1 MQARHKSCHTNASVP
16 FIKPMSKYKK
26 MMLGRVALPRFG
38 AVCFILVCSLMLATN
53 LHADNID
60 RLVKQLRTSKKYKVR
75 LSAALG
81 LSKTAERRS
90 VNALSGAL
98 LDPDKTVRG
107 VAASGLGRILDSS
120 SPASQRKNIMKR
132 LKKMSAS
139 DSSSFVRK
147 QAQKAWDV
155 LKQIENPR
163 ATVGGGKVYVNI
175 GAMAASTE
183 SSEQFKKQMRLT
195 TLNTFRKQASE
206 MMVSWP
212 GGGLP
217 NSQSLKKK
225 KTKAFH
231 VDGNLVEL
239 KVTKKGNYSTVKC
252 SVSMLI
258 ASFPQKKMFGFLRG
272 GAEVSGGSGTSDIN
286 EAKSGCVEAVVEDLV
301 RRKILPTLK
310 TRAKQ

>member
-1 MQARHKSCHTNASVP
+1 M
-16 FIKPMSKYKK
+16 
-26 MMLGRVALPRFG
+26 
-38 AVCFILVCSLMLATN
+38 
-53 LHADNID
+53 
-60 RLVKQLRTSKKYKVR
+60 
-75 LSAALG
+75 G
-81 LSKTAERRS
+81 LSKTTERRS
-90 VNALSGAL
+90 INALSGAL
-98 LDPDKTVRG
+98 TDPDKTVRG

-120 SPASQRKNIMKR
+120 APESQRKNIMKR
-132 LKKMSAS
+132 LKKMSTS

-155 LKQIENPR
+155 LKQIENPKQ
-163 ATVGGGKVYVNI
+163 TVGGAKVYVNI

-183 SSEQFKKQMRLT
+183 RAGKFKQQMRST

-206 MMVSWP
+206 LMVSWP
-212 GGGLP
+212 GGGVP
-217 NSQSLKKK
+217 SGQTLKRK

-239 KVTKKGNYSTVKC
+239 SVKKKGSYSTVKC

-258 ASFPQKKMFGFLRG
+258 ASYPQKKMFGFLRG
-272 GAEVSGGSGTSDIN
+272 GAEVSGGSGASDIE
-286 EAKSGCVEAVVEDLV
+286 EAKTGCVEAVVEDLV